1 MTLNDNTSLGDI
13 STACRAWEQSWI
25 HGPDYDHAEDTGP
38 EATAAGVLAVL
49 RGESSEDEEGRDYG
63 ILDQT
68 GLLTACLAEIALD
81 WHARAEMIELLAK
94 SQGAYPAAQAVLQKY
109 VNRMI

>member
-1 MTLNDNTSLGDI
+1 MILDDTTTLGGI
-13 STACRAWEQSWI
+13 SAACRSWEQSWVD
-25 HGPDYDHAEDTGP
+25 GPDLDDAEDARP
-38 EATAAGVLAVL
+38 EATTEGVLAVL
-49 RGESSEDEEGRDYG
+49 RGESAEDEEGRDYG

-94 SQGAYPAAQAVLQKY
+94 NQGAYPAAQAVLQKY